1 MGSFGFKK
9 NKSVTYKLVRN
20 NKAVYIGTTNNP
32 VLRNQQHAQSGKK
45 YDQMVITSPK
55 LPRQEAE
62 RRETRNIK
70 SYRAATGRNPGYN
83 KTSDGKFKH
92 RYR

>member
-1 MGSFGFKK
+1 MGFSKFGKM
-9 NKSVTYKLVRN
+9 KSVTYKLVRN

-32 VLRNQQHAQSGKK
+32 HLRGQQHAQAGKK
-45 YDQMVITSPK
+45 FDRMVITSPG

-62 RRETRNIK
+62 RREARNIK

-83 KTSDGKFKH
+83 KTPDGKFKK
-92 RYR
+92 R